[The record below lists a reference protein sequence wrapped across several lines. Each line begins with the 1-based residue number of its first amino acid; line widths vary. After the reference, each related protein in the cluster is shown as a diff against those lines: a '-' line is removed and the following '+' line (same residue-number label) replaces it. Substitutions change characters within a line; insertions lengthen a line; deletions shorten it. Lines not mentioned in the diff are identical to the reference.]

1 MAMLIGW
8 SLCRVVTPGAW
19 RNLRNVH
26 LLVGQF
32 DFAVYMLGARR
43 LQPIGVVALR
53 EFRFVVSAARFI
65 ASQGSKRD
73 NPRQEKHVSK
83 FAREIQRLI
92 RPHGAVAQI
101 YATEAFREFQQ
112 LRIRFL

>member
-1 MAMLIGW
+1 MTILIEW
-8 SLCRVVTPGAW
+8 SLRRVVTPGAR

-26 LLVGQF
+26 LLADQF
-32 DFAVYMLGARR
+32 DFAVYVLGARR
-43 LQPIGVVALR
+43 LQPVGVVALG

-83 FAREIQRLI
+83 FAREVQRLI
-92 RPHGAVAQI
+92 RPHGAI
-101 YATEAFREFQQ
+101 TEIHATTA
-112 LRIRFL
+112 